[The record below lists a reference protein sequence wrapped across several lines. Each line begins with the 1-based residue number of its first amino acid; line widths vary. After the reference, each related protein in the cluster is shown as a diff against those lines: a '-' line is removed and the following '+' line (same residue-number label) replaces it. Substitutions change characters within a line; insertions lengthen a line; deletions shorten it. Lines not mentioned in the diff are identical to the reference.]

1 MDRRNNTNH
10 AKVWP
15 AFETGQDDDIFKE
28 VDFGNEGNY
37 GIESDLDSDDD
48 AIFSRVD
55 FDESGSLLKSRK
67 VGKRQGADSTS
78 PREGGGK
85 GRGQART
92 GRGGGSAHLE
102 DSTDDDDDDEVVFGQ
117 EDERIRRERED
128 QEKRRQKQHMDRLA
142 KQVKA
147 LMERVYEFRE
157 QAAKAKQEVASQ
169 QEENKELKMRM
180 EQMREDHSELMV
192 AQARGGLTGGI
203 NRANARDSKNTR
215 DREAEMR
222 RRRLAKNALLA
233 GVVDEEEDLVI
244 TLEGISTSSL
254 AQLSGRFYRWLGK
267 KLPLGADVRAIQAR
281 YGSAVASYFHFY
293 RWLVGTYIFIASLS
307 LVWIVFHVLKQV
319 NQGSASV
326 FSASLVGI
334 IPSFLAYSSFDSSNR
349 NLYAIMVVLTTTV
362 QIVSATVK
370 WIREDKIRKELFI
383 VDEEQKHV
391 QFAKTFLVG
400 WDNSLSNQQEVE
412 DYRLS
417 NGLAAANMLAE
428 VSQADVSATR
438 SLDDKIWLY
447 SYRCFGFALYV
458 GVQMAAWAAII
469 FLTAESDNVASGLA
483 QQLQSVAWI
492 SQAAAVISTSI
503 VPATVTVINA
513 IMPIIIK
520 AITKLEKWDM
530 ERTVTYMLTIRMFLA
545 KILNAFIQAL
555 SYLLLADPYL
565 FAGQQYTIIVN
576 RGRVEQN
583 FEPSGFDCRLDQ
595 AGAGLFQLVVTEFV
609 FSKIINYATLRAAQ
623 VKARYSKK
631 LFVKPE
637 FEVAKRMVGLLYF
650 QALILAAYPFFP
662 MGTVFVAP
670 FLILSFKFEK
680 KLLTTFQSKPKGRLK
695 AHDSYSFFIKFYLA
709 TLVLLGVM
717 ATLFLI
723 MGTTFA
729 KNCDIQD
736 GEIGL
741 CEGDVQSS
749 NATCTL
755 DPVNA
760 FYGYFSENCQAPA
773 DEYPACVCKDNLAC
787 GPFVEVTSAYN
798 SLNTQ
803 VRSISIVGYIFGTL
817 VDNSFVLWGAA
828 IVLWL
833 TILFQRNSSQTHADA
848 AADREREW
856 MNEAQTTQA
865 RLKKQAKLIEKMQLQ
880 AGAMLFDE
888 TGGG

>member
-1 MDRRNNTNH
+1 M
-10 AKVWP
+10 
-15 AFETGQDDDIFKE
+15 G
-28 VDFGNEGNY
+28 
-37 GIESDLDSDDD
+37 L
-48 AIFSRVD
+48 
-55 FDESGSLLKSRK
+55 
-67 VGKRQGADSTS
+67 
-78 PREGGGK
+78 
-85 GRGQART
+85 
-92 GRGGGSAHLE
+92 
-102 DSTDDDDDDEVVFGQ
+102 VV

-128 QEKRRQKQHMDRLA
+128 QEKRRQKQHIDRLA

-157 QAAKAKQEVASQ
+157 QAARAKQEVASQ
-169 QEENKELKMRM
+169 QEENKELKMRI
-180 EQMREDHSELMV
+180 EQMREDHSEMMV

-233 GVVDEEEDLVI
+233 GVVEEEEDLVI

-362 QIVSATVK
+362 QVVSATVK

-428 VSQADVSATR
+428 VSQADASATR

-565 FAGQQYTIIVN
+565 FAGQQYTIIIN

-680 KLLTTFQSKPKGRLK
+680 KLLTAFQVYRPLSELDMTK
-695 AHDSYSFFIKFYLA
+695 ARIWVLVVMSGVGSNGHEEICRDTSFRRCHS
-709 TLVLLGVM
+709 TV
-717 ATLFLI
+717 
-723 MGTTFA
+723 
-729 KNCDIQD
+729 
-736 GEIGL
+736 
-741 CEGDVQSS
+741 
-749 NATCTL
+749 
-755 DPVNA
+755 
-760 FYGYFSENCQAPA
+760 
-773 DEYPACVCKDNLAC
+773 
-787 GPFVEVTSAYN
+787 
-798 SLNTQ
+798 
-803 VRSISIVGYIFGTL
+803 
-817 VDNSFVLWGAA
+817 
-828 IVLWL
+828 
-833 TILFQRNSSQTHADA
+833 
-848 AADREREW
+848 
-856 MNEAQTTQA
+856 
-865 RLKKQAKLIEKMQLQ
+865 
-880 AGAMLFDE
+880 
-888 TGGG
+888 

>member
-1 MDRRNNTNH
+1 MDRRNNSS
-10 AKVWP
+10 KVWP
-15 AFETGQDDDIFKE
+15 APAVRQDDDDIFSE
-28 VDFGNEGNY
+28 VDFDRENDFGNPDSLLG
-37 GIESDLDSDDD
+37 ESAPLFEAGLPANDD
-48 AIFSRVD
+48 AVFSGVE
-55 FDESGSLLKSRK
+55 FDEAGSLLQSHQAGGR
-67 VGKRQGADSTS
+67 RQGTDDN
-78 PREGGGK
+78 REGRGRRKRGAAAVERR
-85 GRGQART
+85 GRGRNAR
-92 GRGGGSAHLE
+92 GDGDRLSDV
-102 DSTDDDDDDEVVFGQ
+102 DSDDDDDDVAFGK
-117 EDERIRRERED
+117 EDTRIVRAREE
-128 QEKRRQKQHMDRLA
+128 QEKKRQKQQMDRLVS
-142 KQVKA
+142 QVKT
-147 LMERVYEFRE
+147 LTDRMYEFRE
-157 QAAKAKQEVASQ
+157 QSVKAKQELAAL
-169 QEENKELKMRM
+169 QEENKELKIRL
-180 EQMREDHSELMV
+180 EQDHS
-192 AQARGGLTGGI
+192 
-203 NRANARDSKNTR
+203 
-215 DREAEMR
+215 
-222 RRRLAKNALLA
+222 
-233 GVVDEEEDLVI
+233 
-244 TLEGISTSSL
+244 
-254 AQLSGRFYRWLGK
+254 
-267 KLPLGADVRAIQAR
+267 P
-281 YGSAVASYFHFY
+281 
-293 RWLVGTYIFIASLS
+293 
-307 LVWIVFHVLKQV
+307 
-319 NQGSASV
+319 
-326 FSASLVGI
+326 GI
-334 IPSFLAYSSFDSSNR
+334 IPSFLAYSSFDTSNR

-362 QIVSATVK
+362 QVISATVK

-428 VSQADVSATR
+428 ISQADASATR

-447 SYRCFGFALYV
+447 GYRCFGFALYV

-469 FLTAESDNVASGLA
+469 ILTAESDNLATGLA

-503 VPATVTVINA
+503 VPATVSIINA

-565 FAGQQYTIIVN
+565 LAGEQYMKVIN
-576 RGRVEQN
+576 RGRVEQT
-583 FEPSGFDCRLDQ
+583 FEPTGFDCRLDQ

-609 FSKIINYATLRAAQ
+609 FSKIINYATLRVSQ
-623 VKARYSKK
+623 VKAKYTKK
-631 LFVKPE
+631 QFKKPE

-695 AHDSYSFFIKFYLA
+695 AHDGYSFFIKFYLA

-723 MGTTFA
+723 GGTTFA
-729 KNCDIQD
+729 KDCNFQD
-736 GEIGL
+736 QGVGL
-741 CEGDVQSS
+741 CGAELDT
-749 NATCTL
+749 NFACTL
-755 DPVNA
+755 STDNT
-760 FYGYFSENCQAPA
+760 FYDYFSEKCKAPL
-773 DEYPACVCKDNLAC
+773 DEYPACVCKDKLAC

-803 VRSISIVGYIFGTL
+803 VRSISIVGYIYGFL
-817 VDNSFVLWGAA
+817 VDNSIVLWGTC

-833 TILFQRNSSQTHADA
+833 AILFQRNSSQTHADA

-856 MNEAQTTQA
+856 LNEAQTTQA

-880 AGAMLFDE
+880 AGALLFDE
-888 TGGG
+888 T